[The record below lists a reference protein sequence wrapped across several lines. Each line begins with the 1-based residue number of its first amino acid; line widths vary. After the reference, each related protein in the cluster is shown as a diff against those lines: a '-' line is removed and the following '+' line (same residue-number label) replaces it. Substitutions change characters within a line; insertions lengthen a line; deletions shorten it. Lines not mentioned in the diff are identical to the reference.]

1 MVSMKEKNKIIDRKK
16 ITALF
21 LLCFLVYFTTYL
33 GRLNYSASLAE
44 MIKTEGFGKG
54 QAGMIGTLFF
64 FAYGAG
70 QLISGFLGDRLPCKW
85 LVFMGLS
92 VSGVLNFLMGL
103 LRSPGV
109 MAGIWCINGLMQA
122 FIWSPLIRILYDYL
136 KTETRLKLCL
146 YMNFSVPL
154 GTVAAYFL
162 TAALITAVGWR
173 YAFFV
178 PSLWILTVAVVWL
191 AGMSRMERYAAQK
204 GEAPEKTTAMEA
216 VREGTEEAP
225 AKSGAAKGNGK
236 KPSVSWKMIL
246 TASGLCWLL
255 FALCVQGALKDGV
268 TTWIPTYLEEKHSLG
283 SMAAILS
290 TMVIPLCNLFG
301 VTLASLA
308 DRLMGRNEVKTS
320 SLFFGIC
327 GVSLVVLLLWGSRS
341 VVLSLAM
348 LALSTTS
355 MMAVNTMLIAVMPSR
370 FGRLGKASSVS
381 GIMNSSVYVGGAV
394 STYGIGALSAAFGW
408 NLTILLWVIGA
419 VIAMTLCIAMGGR
432 WKKYADSVLK

>member
-1 MVSMKEKNKIIDRKK
+1 MKVKNKIIDRKK
-16 ITALF
+16 ITGLF
-21 LLCFLVYFTTYL
+21 LLCFVVYFTTYL

-44 MIKTEGFGKG
+44 IIKSEGYGKG
-54 QAGMIGTLFF
+54 QAGLIGTLFF

-92 VSGVLNFLMGL
+92 VSGVLNFLMGYL
-103 LRSPGV
+103 HSPAA
-109 MAGIWCINGLMQA
+109 MAGVWCLNGLMQA
-122 FIWSPLIRILYDYL
+122 FIWSPLIRLLYDYL

-162 TAALITAVGWR
+162 TASLITAAGWR

-178 PSLWILTVAVVWL
+178 PSLWILAVAVLWIT
-191 AGMSRMERYAAQK
+191 GMSRLESYAAQN
-204 GEAPEKTTAMEA
+204 GEAPVEDMYRETA
-216 VREGTEEAP
+216 VKQGEGASATF
-225 AKSGAAKGNGK
+225 
-236 KPSVSWKMIL
+236 SWKVL
-246 TASGLCWLL
+246 LAASGLGWLL
-255 FALCVQGALKDGV
+255 FSLCVQGALKDGV
-268 TTWIPTYLEEKHSLG
+268 TTWIPTYLEETFRLG

-308 DRLMGRNEVKTS
+308 DRLIGRNEVKTS

-327 GVSLVVLLLWGSRS
+327 GAALAVLLLWGKES
-341 VVLSLAM
+341 VGLSLAM
-348 LALSTTS
+348 LAVSTTS

-408 NLTILLWVIGA
+408 SLTILLWIFGA
-419 VIAMTLCIAMGGR
+419 VISMLLCMAMSGR
-432 WKKYADSVLK
+432 WKKYAASVLK